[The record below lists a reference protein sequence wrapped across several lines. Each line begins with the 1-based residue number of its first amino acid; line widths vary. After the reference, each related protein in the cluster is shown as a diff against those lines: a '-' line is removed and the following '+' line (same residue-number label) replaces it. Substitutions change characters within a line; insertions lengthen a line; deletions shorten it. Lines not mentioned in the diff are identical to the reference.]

1 MHARPPAPSILV
13 AILAAAWLSAPVPA
27 AAYSV
32 LSHEA
37 AIDAAWERELRPL
50 LLRRFPR
57 TSPDALERA
66 RSFAYGGSVIQD
78 LGYYP
83 FGNKFFSNLLHYA
96 RTGDFVESLI
106 RNAGDVNEL
115 AFALGALAHY
125 ANDITGHPAAV
136 NQSVPR
142 TFPKLRTKFGDTVT
156 YVQAP
161 KQHVIVEFSF
171 DVARAARGR
180 YDFTQYRSLLDFQ
193 VATALLE
200 RGFRETYG
208 LEMRELLG
216 DHERAIS
223 TYRYSVSQLIPALT
237 AAAWRDK
244 REEIVK
250 IWPDADR
257 ERVVFA
263 YTPLDYEHTYGRNY
277 QKPGR
282 LARVLAFV
290 YRLVPKVGP
299 LKPLAF
305 KAPTPE
311 VDHLFEDSL
320 DASHAR
326 FATLLRAVGTGR
338 LDLPNAN
345 FDTGRPAR
353 AGDYALADDT
363 HAEWLE
369 SLAKDGFAA
378 ATPPIRR
385 TLTAFH
391 HGASPPALQDK
402 KAQKAWTRLQAAVDS
417 FSRPPSA
424 AQRRSA
430 PNVIE

>member
-1 MHARPPAPSILV
+1 VRTRAFIPPSVIAIV
-13 AILAAAWLSAPVPA
+13 ASLALSAPSA
-27 AAYSV
+27 DAYSV
-32 LSHEA
+32 LAHES
-37 AIDAAWERELRPL
+37 AIDVAWDRELRPL
-50 LLRRFPR
+50 LVQRFPR
-57 TSPDALERA
+57 ATPEALERA

-96 RTGDFVESLI
+96 RTGDFVEALI
-106 RNAGDVNEL
+106 ADAQTVDEL

-125 ANDITGHPAAV
+125 ANDITGHPQAV
-136 NQSVPR
+136 NLSVPR
-142 TFPKLRTKFGDTVT
+142 TFPKLRAKFGDTIT

-180 YDFTQYRSLLDFQ
+180 YDFTRYRSLIDFQ
-193 VATALLE
+193 VATPLLE
-200 RGFRETYG
+200 RAFRETYG
-208 LEMRELLG
+208 LEMSEVFA
-216 DHERAIS
+216 DEERAIS

-237 AAAWRDK
+237 DAAWRDK
-244 REEIVK
+244 KDEIVK

-257 ERVVFA
+257 DHVVFA
-263 YTPLDYEHTYGRNY
+263 YTPLQYDEDYGRNY

-282 LARVLAFV
+282 MARFLAFV

-305 KAPTPE
+305 KAPTPD

-320 DASHAR
+320 TQSHTR
-326 FATLLRAVGTGR
+326 FDTLLRAARAGR
-338 LDLPNAN
+338 LNLPNTN

-353 AGDYALADDT
+353 AGDYALADAT

-369 SLAKDGFAA
+369 SLAKGGFANATRPMRQTLA
-378 ATPPIRR
+378 A
-385 TLTAFH
+385 FYQ
-391 HGASPPALQDK
+391 GAAAPDPSDK
-402 KAQKAWTRLQAAVDS
+402 KARKAWTRLQAAVALLD
-417 FSRPPSA
+417 RAP
-424 AQRRSA
+424 AQTAKRQ
-430 PNVIE
+430 E

>member
-1 MHARPPAPSILV
+1 MPARRLV
-13 AILAAAWLSAPVPA
+13 TPFITTIALAACLSTPTPVR
-27 AAYSV
+27 AYSV
-32 LSHEA
+32 LAHEA

-50 LLRRFPR
+50 LQQRFPQA
-57 TSPDALERA
+57 TADELERA

-106 RNAGDVNEL
+106 RNSQTVDEL

-125 ANDITGHPAAV
+125 ANDITGHPRAV
-136 NQSVPR
+136 NLSVPR
-142 TFPKLRTKFGDTVT
+142 TYPKLRAKFGDTIT

-161 KQHVIVEFSF
+161 RQHVVVEFSF

-200 RGFRETYG
+200 RAFRETYG
-208 LEMRELLG
+208 LEMDELFA
-216 DHERAIS
+216 DKERAIS

-237 AAAWRDK
+237 KAAWRDK
-244 REEIVK
+244 REEILK
-250 IWPDADR
+250 LWPDASP
-257 ERVVFA
+257 ERVVFV
-263 YTPLDYEHTYGRNY
+263 YSPLDFEQRYGRNY

-282 LARVLAFV
+282 MARFLALV

-305 KAPTPE
+305 KAPTE
-311 VDHLFEDSL
+311 ETDRLFEDSL
-320 DASHAR
+320 EQSHAR
-326 FATLLRAVGTGR
+326 FDALLRDVRAGR
-338 LDLPNAN
+338 LDLPNTN
-345 FDTGRPAR
+345 FDTGRPTE
-353 AGDYALADDT
+353 AGDYALADET

-369 SLAKDGFAA
+369 ALVKDGFAA
-378 ATPPIRR
+378 AAPPVR
-385 TLTAFH
+385 
-391 HGASPPALQDK
+391 GALEGFYSQCAKIAAACSSAL
-402 KAQKAWTRLQAAVDS
+402 ASSTSGSTRL
-417 FSRPPSA
+417 P
-424 AQRRSA
+424 RR
-430 PNVIE
+430 

>member
-1 MHARPPAPSILV
+1 
-13 AILAAAWLSAPVPA
+13 
-27 AAYSV
+27 
-32 LSHEA
+32 
-37 AIDAAWERELRPL
+37 
-50 LLRRFPR
+50 
-57 TSPDALERA
+57 
-66 RSFAYGGSVIQD
+66 VIQD

-83 FGNKFFSNLLHYA
+83 FGNKFFSNLLHYT

-106 RNAGDVNEL
+106 RNAQTVDEL

-125 ANDITGHPAAV
+125 ANDNTGHPEAV
-136 NQSVPR
+136 NLSVPR
-142 TFPKLRTKFGDTVT
+142 SFPKLRAKFGDTVT

-208 LEMRELLG
+208 LEMSEIFS
-216 DHERAIS
+216 DQERAIS

-237 AAAWRDK
+237 KAAWRDK
-244 REEIVK
+244 REEILK
-250 IWPDADR
+250 IWPDANPD
-257 ERVVFA
+257 RVVFV
-263 YTPLDYEHTYGRNY
+263 YSPLDYEKAYGRNY

-282 LARVLAFV
+282 MARFLALV

-311 VDHLFEDSL
+311 TDRLFEESL
-320 DASHAR
+320 ADAHTR
-326 FATLLRAVGTGR
+326 FDALVRAVRAGR
-338 LDLPNAN
+338 LDLPNTN

-353 AGDYALADDT
+353 AGDYALADET

-369 SLAKDGFAA
+369 SLAKEGFAA
-378 ATPPIRR
+378 ATPPMRR
-385 TLTAFH
+385 TLTAFYQ
-391 HGASPPALQDK
+391 GAAPPDLRDK
-402 KAQKAWTRLQAAVDS
+402 QARKAWTRLQAAVDS
-417 FSRPPSA
+417 LSRAPASQA
-424 AQRRSA
+424 AQR
-430 PNVIE
+430 VE

>member
-1 MHARPPAPSILV
+1 MHARPLV
-13 AILAAAWLSAPVPA
+13 PVVGALAVALWLSASAPVE
-27 AAYSV
+27 AYSV
-32 LSHEA
+32 LAHEA
-37 AIDAAWERELRPL
+37 AIDAAWDRELRPL
-50 LLRRFPR
+50 LLRRFPW
-57 TSPDALERA
+57 TSPEALERA
-66 RSFAYGGSVIQD
+66 RSFPYGGSVIQD

-83 FGNKFFSNLLHYA
+83 FGSKFFSNLLHYA
-96 RTGDFVESLI
+96 RTGDFVASLI
-106 RNAGDVNEL
+106 REAQTVDEL

-125 ANDITGHPAAV
+125 ANDITGHPQAV
-136 NQSVPR
+136 NLSVPR
-142 TFPKLRTKFGDTVT
+142 TFPKLRAKFGDDIT

-200 RGFRETYG
+200 RAFRDTYG
-208 LEMRELLG
+208 LEMSEVLS
-216 DHERAIS
+216 DQDRAIS

-237 AAAWRDK
+237 EAAWRDK
-244 REEIVK
+244 RDEIQK
-250 IWPDADR
+250 AWPEADR

-263 YTPLDYEHTYGRNY
+263 FSPLDYDEAYGRNY

-282 LARVLAFV
+282 AARFLAFV

-320 DASHAR
+320 TESHAR
-326 FATLLRAVGTGR
+326 FGTLLRAVRAGR
-338 LDLPNAN
+338 LDLPNSN
-345 FDTGRPAR
+345 FDTGRPAH
-353 AGDYALADDT
+353 AGDYALADET

-369 SLAKDGFAA
+369 SLAKDGFVG
-378 ATPPIRR
+378 ATPPVRR
-385 TLTAFH
+385 TLTAFYQ
-391 HGASPPALQDK
+391 GATPPDLRDK
-402 KAQKAWTRLQAAVDS
+402 KARKAWTRLQAAVES
-417 FSRPPSA
+417 FSRAPA
-424 AQRRSA
+424 AHAARR
-430 PNVIE
+430 P